1 MDLYIRIGY
10 NKEVLISLHRYQSLC
25 MNIHGEPYI
34 LLLTR
39 DSRESLPQP
48 LFQLYYP
55 RSLQSS
61 PKLVTVQ
68 ETMNIDVAMSLY
80 FYKPKG
86 RADEAYYWL
95 IRHNRLNSLRMVNLF
110 VISFF
115 SCSLCSRLFASGDE
129 FLLIDARLYCRT
141 CHEQSD
147 IDHVRPGC
155 LLIPYAQ
162 GVDDGTKLSF
172 GT

>member
-1 MDLYIRIGY
+1 
-10 NKEVLISLHRYQSLC
+10 
-25 MNIHGEPYI
+25 
-34 LLLTR
+34 
-39 DSRESLPQP
+39 
-48 LFQLYYP
+48 
-55 RSLQSS
+55 
-61 PKLVTVQ
+61 
-68 ETMNIDVAMSLY
+68 MNIDVAMSLY

-147 IDHVRPGC
+147 IDHVRPGSFIPIWGSVFNPMGSDTDIHPK
-155 LLIPYAQ
+155 LLVLGRKKSI
-162 GVDDGTKLSF
+162 LIL
-172 GT
+172 

>member
-1 MDLYIRIGY
+1 MDFYIAFGY
-10 NKEVLISLHRYQSLC
+10 NKVVLISLHRYESLC
-25 MNIHGEPYI
+25 MNIHDQPQLLFPTLKSYPI
-34 LLLTR
+34 LKA
-39 DSRESLPQP
+39 
-48 LFQLYYP
+48 
-55 RSLQSS
+55 SS
-61 PKLVTVQ
+61 KLVTVQ
-68 ETMNIDVAMSLY
+68 EIMNIDVAMSLY

-147 IDHVRPGC
+147 IDHVRPGSI
-155 LLIPYAQ
+155 IPI
-162 GVDDGTKLSF
+162 
-172 GT
+172 

>member
-1 MDLYIRIGY
+1 
-10 NKEVLISLHRYQSLC
+10 
-25 MNIHGEPYI
+25 
-34 LLLTR
+34 
-39 DSRESLPQP
+39 
-48 LFQLYYP
+48 
-55 RSLQSS
+55 
-61 PKLVTVQ
+61 
-68 ETMNIDVAMSLY
+68 MNIDVAMSLY

-147 IDHVRPGC
+147 IDHVRPGSS
-155 LLIPYAQ
+155 IPIWTHNM
-162 GVDDGTKLSF
+162 GVRTPNPMGSDTDIHPKY
-172 GT
+172 